1 MKHISVCIS
10 EFFDSDKLK
19 RYGDLEQRSKI
30 YEVQAVVY
38 KVLMDLKTSE
48 KDSLLLCEYLKKI
61 IETNKGRTATLLL
74 HEAYLIIYQ
83 MVFSLSNDSELAEDI
98 ANRYVEV
105 LRHENIEIIVGIYLN
120 KKYLLNKRG

>member
-10 EFFDSDKLK
+10 EFFDSDKFK
-19 RYGDLEQRSKI
+19 KYGDLEQCSKI

-48 KDSLLLCEYLKKI
+48 KDSLLLCEYLKKL
-61 IETNKGRTATLLL
+61 IETNKGRTASLLL

>member
-10 EFFDSDKLK
+10 EIFDSDKFK
-19 RYGDLEQRSKI
+19 KYGDLEQRSKI

-38 KVLMDLKTSE
+38 KVLIDLKTSE

-61 IETNKGRTATLLL
+61 IEAKKGRSATLLL
-74 HEAYLIIYQ
+74 HEAYTIIYQ

-105 LRHENIEIIVGIYLN
+105 LRHENIEIVVGIYLN

>member
-10 EFFDSDKLK
+10 EFFDSDKFK

-74 HEAYLIIYQ
+74 HEAYSIIYQ
-83 MVFSLSNDSELAEDI
+83 MVFNLSNDSELAEDI

-105 LRHENIEIIVGIYLN
+105 LRHENIEIVVGAYLN

>member
-10 EFFDSDKLK
+10 EFFDSDKFK

>member
-10 EFFDSDKLK
+10 ELFDSDKFK
-19 RYGDLEQRSKI
+19 KYGDLEQPSKI
-30 YEVQAVVY
+30 YEVQAVFY
-38 KVLMDLKTSE
+38 KVLIDLKTSE

-61 IETNKGRTATLLL
+61 IEAKKGSSASLLL
-74 HEAYLIIYQ
+74 YEAYSIIYQ
-83 MVFSLSNDSELAEDI
+83 MVFSLSNDSELSEDI

-105 LRHENIEIIVGIYLN
+105 LRHENIEIVVGIYLN

>member
-10 EFFDSDKLK
+10 GLFDSDKFK
-19 RYGDLEQRSKI
+19 KYGDLEQRSKI

-38 KVLMDLKTSE
+38 KVLIDLKTSE

-61 IETNKGRTATLLL
+61 IEAKKGRSATLLL
-74 HEAYLIIYQ
+74 HEAYSIIYQ
-83 MVFSLSNDSELAEDI
+83 MVFSLSNDSDLSEGI

-105 LRHENIEIIVGIYLN
+105 LRHENIEIVVGIYLN